1 VGLKRNTAYNIA
13 GAASSIIVALVTI
26 PPYLHQIGEA
36 RYGVLAL
43 VWLMLGYFG
52 LFDLGLS
59 RATANH
65 IARMRGHAQADQEAV
80 FWTAMLLNLGLG
92 VVGGLVLYF
101 VGGPALYHWLKAS
114 PAIHAEAVAALPW
127 IAAAVPVATSTAVMT
142 GALIGKERFGVVNLV
157 QVGGM
162 LLFQTVP
169 LLVAITI
176 SPALYIIIPAAVLSR
191 SVVLVP
197 LFLVVKRMLPLVGWP
212 RLDRARARELLGY
225 GAWVSVTNI
234 VGPILSTFDRF
245 LIGVTLG
252 ASSVAYYDV
261 PFRLAQK
268 ATIVPSA
275 LSQAL
280 FPRLSAQRQ
289 VDAAVTSMAAARAV
303 NGFMTTIAVTAM
315 LLIDPFLT
323 LWVGPGFAQYAAPA
337 GAVLLAGTWINSVAT
352 IPYAKLQADGRPKWV
367 AMTHVGEVVPYV
379 LALWWALH
387 QFGILGAAFVWT
399 GRVALD
405 DRPVGEH
412 NRRRDQI
419 VDRQAERATH
429 VADAAAERE
438 TADAGGADD
447 PDRKRESVRVR
458 RREHVLQ
465 QCAAADAR
473 HLRGRVDRDLVHCRQ
488 IDHEPVVD
496 APEAAAVVT
505 AAAHR
510 DAKSTVSRELDRCR
524 DIRLVRAVRDR
535 RRILV
540 DHRVEE
546 GARLVVVL
554 FALQHD
560 PSLDGGREPVN
571 RSAGHT
577 TSRSC

>member
-1 VGLKRNTAYNIA
+1 MGLKRNTAYNIA
-13 GAASSIIVALVTI
+13 GAASSIIVTLVTI

-405 DRPVGEH
+405 AILLLCLGRMYYPL
-412 NRRRDQI
+412 I
-419 VDRQAERATH
+419 VPLAGS
-429 VADAAAERE
+429 AAL
-438 TADAGGADD
+438 
-447 PDRKRESVRVR
+447 V
-458 RREHVLQ
+458 
-465 QCAAADAR
+465 CAAWVVTIAD
-473 HLRGRVDRDLVHCRQ
+473 LPLLQ
-488 IDHEPVVD
+488 TILI
-496 APEAAAVVT
+496 AAVTVGLSVVWGLT
-505 AAAHR
+505 SSSSLRSYAMTMCGTIYRFVRPAPLETDRAQAQAA
-510 DAKSTVSRELDRCR
+510 
-524 DIRLVRAVRDR
+524 
-535 RRILV
+535 
-540 DHRVEE
+540 
-546 GARLVVVL
+546 GARR
-554 FALQHD
+554 
-560 PSLDGGREPVN
+560 PLDKRI
-571 RSAGHT
+571 
-577 TSRSC
+577 